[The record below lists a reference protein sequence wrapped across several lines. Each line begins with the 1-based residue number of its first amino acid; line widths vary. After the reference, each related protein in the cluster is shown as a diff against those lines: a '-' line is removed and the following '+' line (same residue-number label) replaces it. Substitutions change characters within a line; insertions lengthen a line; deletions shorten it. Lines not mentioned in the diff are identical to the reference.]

1 RILGRSSILLMD
13 VNTEIE
19 TCLSVIKRFLLCS
32 ICLDNFKNPLITPC
46 AHVFCQFCI
55 HEHIGRK
62 RQAKCPLCN
71 RPFTRRSLKTSE
83 KITRITK
90 ACDDIIVTYEKDSS
104 LPIFP
109 TNLPSEQLHLSQE
122 LSQCNVLKVHNGRLS
137 SLGRDCEPSEDST
150 SQSNRLTAFLDK
162 PLRASR
168 SRILLGTSART
179 RRCNPPS
186 VSSAAPSELED
197 AVSTQPMIS
206 DSVTT
211 CASSSACKPAIGGK
225 TTHDESG
232 DLCDLFSIT
241 QQTQP
246 MIMGVDEFSPVE
258 GMFRRTFQ
266 RSVEFG
272 KPPDGTLSGPTSR
285 PKRLLNK
292 GIRTVPSLP
301 PLPPAANSRLKNS
314 QNIRVR
320 KRPTSVSSEIPPKQ
334 FRKQPSFTESS
345 TTDGLVLKTHEVLC
359 HVQPSLT
366 DTDITYEKS
375 IVSEVI
381 SIKGRYSSRF
391 EKLRHQSSGSLR
403 SWPMN
408 SPKAPPTIQTR
419 NRLLRKYRISGT
431 SLIPSSS
438 SLRLQSLKSPGW
450 SRWRAMCRD
459 LRRRSSSFGLS
470 FRRKSQSSVQLRP
483 RRRKCDS
490 VGRFTSNV
498 MTPNSLTSK
507 RENRRLSGRHSESS
521 TLFSDQKNTTVTNS
535 SNSWSND
542 TKRPCKF
549 ILPISRLFTH
559 RRPCVS
565 LSTCSVPIGEC
576 SRSVSLEPADLKTQ
590 SLTSAVYV
598 DPKSISLQTNTT
610 VEHGDEFNVVE
621 LNPAQRLQCSACGEI
636 LVLHT
641 DSFNALISPASH
653 SRIGADTLCSISST
667 YWQAE
672 DPGDTIFS
680 ELVHANHLRS
690 NSFKANDKLVDV
702 ACQTVFDFSSPVVTT
717 KSLPFPPTETALQT
731 TPSAVSSPRLSTPA
745 VQSAESVD
753 TLCNKSK
760 PVEVIDNGSME
771 LPGELITLS
780 SSEVMP
786 TVDRERLRSECNELE
801 AVVAALQQQLEAQVG
816 ELSPNTT
823 AELLRAAG
831 TEPMDDDEI
840 MAAVSRSHPSS
851 PAHVDCG
858 RHHSHTIID
867 PSNAEE
873 RTFTDVQAT
882 EGDKH
887 ILSASSRRSPPDVKI
902 PETCCSEVLDV
913 IPSSQVEDDIVEIT
927 TTPSVQPVLT
937 EPVPNTVLS
946 SDALQPADIRRVE
959 ASQPPSSL
967 SAIVMND
974 FIPASMTSQ
983 RSAFA
988 PLETKLVVG
997 QMTTD
1002 LSQCPE
1008 TNLSELLSNQRS
1020 TESTFVNELVLVGR
1034 SRVSPTVLAVTGSNL
1049 TASEMVLLRSFCRQ
1063 FGVSEHTRFI
1073 PRQTTHIVMRA
1084 ESDRPRVVKR
1094 TLKYFMGI
1102 LNRSWIVNTDW
1113 IRACLAER
1121 ALVDETPYE
1130 IEGDTVCGDCHEGPR
1145 RGRLNVPAQLQPIS
1159 QSTTD
1164 GKASNPGPFANLWLC
1179 AFGSL
1184 GLLTPSDFM
1193 SLALDGGASR
1203 VFEKPTDLAVAV
1215 EKFMKFQSIPLGAP
1229 TRPRAVILTNPCPPD
1244 FDLSQC
1250 QELYNTYGC
1259 PIISIDWMLNCISLY
1274 RRVPISEGYRI
1285 CPKSQAPSV
1294 HREVR

>member
-1 RILGRSSILLMD
+1 MD

-83 KITRITK
+83 KITNITK
-90 ACDDIIVTYEKDSS
+90 ACDDIITTYEKDSR
-104 LPIFP
+104 LPIVP
-109 TNLPSEQLHLSQE
+109 NNLPSEQLHLSQE
-122 LSQCNVLKVHNGRLS
+122 LSQCNVLKVSNNRLS
-137 SLGRDCEPSEDST
+137 SLGTDCEPLDDNT
-150 SQSNRLTAFLDK
+150 NQSNRLAAFLEK

-179 RRCNPPS
+179 RRCNPPPVNLAS
-186 VSSAAPSELED
+186 PSELED
-197 AVSTQPMIS
+197 AISTQPMTS
-206 DSVTT
+206 SESVTT
-211 CASSSACKPAIGGK
+211 RASGAACKLAIE
-225 TTHDESG
+225 DESS

-246 MIMGVDEFSPVE
+246 MHIVVDEFSPVE

-272 KPPDGTLSGPTSR
+272 KPSDGASNGPISR

-301 PLPPAANSRLKNS
+301 PLPPAASSRVRNS
-314 QNIRVR
+314 QNVRIR
-320 KRPTSVSSEIPPKQ
+320 KRLTSVSSEIPSKQ
-334 FRKQPSFTESS
+334 FRKQSSFTESS
-345 TTDGLVLKTHEVLC
+345 TTDGLLLKTHEVLC
-359 HVQPSLT
+359 HVQPSVM

-381 SIKGRYSSRF
+381 SVKGRHSSRL
-391 EKLRHQSSGSLR
+391 EKLRYQPSGSLR

-408 SPKAPPTIQTR
+408 SPRAPPSLQTR
-419 NRLLRKYRISGT
+419 NRLLRKYRISNT
-431 SLIPSSS
+431 SLISPPS

-470 FRRKSQSSVQLRP
+470 FRRKSRSSVQLNP
-483 RRRKCDS
+483 CERKCDPT
-490 VGRFTSNV
+490 GRFTLNV
-498 MTPNSLTSK
+498 TTPKPLISK
-507 RENRRLSGRHSESS
+507 REFRKLSERQSESF
-521 TLFSDQKNTTVTNS
+521 TVFSGQKNTTATNA

-549 ILPISRLFTH
+549 ILPLSRLFAH
-559 RRPCVS
+559 RRPSVS
-565 LSTCSVPIGEC
+565 LSACTVPVAQC
-576 SRSVSLEPADLKTQ
+576 SRNVSLEPADLKTQ
-590 SLTSAVYV
+590 SVTSAVYV
-598 DPKSISLQTNTT
+598 NPKSISLQTSTT
-610 VEHGDEFNVVE
+610 MEHSDELSAVE
-621 LNPAQRLQCSACGEI
+621 LNPTQRLQCSACGEI

-641 DSFNALISPASH
+641 DSFNALISPASR
-653 SRIGADTLCSISST
+653 SRIGGDTLCSISST

-672 DPGDTIFS
+672 DPGDTIFND
-680 ELVHANHLRS
+680 LVHVNHLRS
-690 NSFKANDKLVDV
+690 NSFKANDKQVDV
-702 ACQTVFDFSSPVVTT
+702 ACQTAFDFSSPVVTT
-717 KSLPFPPTETALQT
+717 KSLPSSSTETALPT
-731 TPSAVSSPRLSTPA
+731 TSSAVSSTHLSTSV
-745 VQSAESVD
+745 VQSVESVGVLFN
-753 TLCNKSK
+753 TSK
-760 PVEVIDNGSME
+760 LVEVIDNGSAE

-786 TVDRERLRSECNELE
+786 TVDRERLQSECNELE

-823 AELLRAAG
+823 AELLRTAG

-840 MAAVSRSHPSS
+840 IAAASRSHPTSS
-851 PAHVDCG
+851 VHVASD
-858 RHHSHTIID
+858 RHQSHAISIS
-867 PSNAEE
+867 SNTEE
-873 RTFTDVQAT
+873 KTYTDVQTT
-882 EGDKH
+882 EGNEYTLSTSFKH
-887 ILSASSRRSPPDVKI
+887 IAPEVEVVLPTTTSCVI
-902 PETCCSEVLDV
+902 PETGYSEVLDV
-913 IPSSQVEDDIVEIT
+913 IPSSQVEDDIVQT
-927 TTPSVQPVLT
+927 TAIPSVQPVPT
-937 EPVPNTVLS
+937 EPVSNTVMS
-946 SDALQPADIRRVE
+946 DDALQSARVTRVE

-967 SAIVMND
+967 NAIIMDD
-974 FIPASMTSQ
+974 FIPASVTSQ
-983 RSAFA
+983 RSTFA
-988 PLETKLVVG
+988 PLETKFVIG
-997 QMTTD
+997 QMTTE

-1008 TNLSELLSNQRS
+1008 TNLSEPLSNQQS
-1020 TESTFVNELVLVGR
+1020 TESTLVNELALVGR

-1049 TASEMVLLRSFCRQ
+1049 TASEMVLLRSFCRH
-1063 FGVSEHTRFI
+1063 FGVSEHARFI

-1102 LNRSWIVNTDW
+1102 LNRSWIVNIDW
-1113 IRACLAER
+1113 IRVCLAEH

-1215 EKFMKFQSIPLGAP
+1215 EKFMKFQSIRPGAP
-1229 TRPRAVILTNPCPPD
+1229 TKPRAVILTNPCPPD

-1250 QELYNTYGC
+1250 QEVYNTYGC